1 MCFWKKRTKQ
11 KLHYATGQ
19 TKKHAIKIQTIFF
32 EINKCQG
39 LNYQHELEPGEPR
52 ISLLA
57 ALGFDT
63 SEKLATTNVRG
74 SQRSFDLI
82 ASLTATVVADTC
94 IQLHIGSSVTK

>member
-1 MCFWKKRTKQ
+1 MCFWEKRTKT
-11 KLHYATGQ
+11 KTTLRNWPN
-19 TKKHAIKIQTIFF
+19 KKHTIKKSNKIF

-39 LNYQHELEPGEPR
+39 PNYQHELEPGEPR

-94 IQLHIGSSVTK
+94 IQLRIGSIE